1 METAAEEEFRDFVQA
16 RWQPLVRT
24 AILLAGDQ
32 DALRTWCS
40 RRWWSSIASGGT
52 SNPVPGR
59 RMPARSWSTRPH
71 RGSGAGATPRSR
83 STAPVRARGR
93 HAGSVPALCGPHGR
107 VPSRGRKNLRLTD
120 AASDPLGLHSGSW

>member
-40 RRWWSSIASGGT
+40 RRW
-52 SNPVPGR
+52 
-59 RMPARSWSTRPH
+59 
-71 RGSGAGATPRSR
+71 
-83 STAPVRARGR
+83 
-93 HAGSVPALCGPHGR
+93 
-107 VPSRGRKNLRLTD
+107 
-120 AASDPLGLHSGSW
+120 